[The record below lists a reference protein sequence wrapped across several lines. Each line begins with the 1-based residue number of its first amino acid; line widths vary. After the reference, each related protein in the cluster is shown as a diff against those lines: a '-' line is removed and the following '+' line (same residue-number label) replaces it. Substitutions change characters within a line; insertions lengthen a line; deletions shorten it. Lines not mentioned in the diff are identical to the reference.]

1 MIDTSKE
8 LFEENSGTYLYHLT
22 AGEEIRIDFE
32 EGKTLS
38 ITGQAIHPADL
49 SQDNCDVITS
59 KERFRANGSW
69 YYADLRG
76 EQTIGVILDEEKAVL
91 LSSRVLEKT
100 REKPYTVSFEQGR
113 EFSLTESEMN
123 RALEIV
129 EVAAVDDPVL
139 LGIHEKMRE
148 QAEAGDTIS
157 LTLEDGSRLMQVW
170 QDEDQLFRLFGS
182 CPSDQDAHLLDEFQ
196 NFDGRKERMFA
207 NIMEGVRNGQPDLS
221 LTEEDLDF
229 TRQMTLDEFGLE

>member
-69 YYADLRG
+69 YYGDLQR
-76 EQTIGVILDEEKAVL
+76 EQTVGVILDEEKAIL
-91 LSSRVLEKT
+91 LSGHVLEET

-113 EFSLTESEMN
+113 EFSLTASEMN

-148 QAEAGDTIS
+148 
-157 LTLEDGSRLMQVW
+157 
-170 QDEDQLFRLFGS
+170 
-182 CPSDQDAHLLDEFQ
+182 
-196 NFDGRKERMFA
+196 
-207 NIMEGVRNGQPDLS
+207 
-221 LTEEDLDF
+221 
-229 TRQMTLDEFGLE
+229 

>member
-22 AGEEIRIDFE
+22 AGEEIWIDVE

-38 ITGQAIHPADL
+38 ITGQAAHPADL

-59 KERFRANGSW
+59 KDRFRANGSW

-91 LSSRVLEKT
+91 LSSRVLEET

-113 EFSLTESEMN
+113 EFSLTASEMN

-139 LGIHEKMRE
+139 SSIHEKMRE

-170 QDEDQLFRLFGS
+170 QDEDQLYRLFGS

>member
-22 AGEEIRIDFE
+22 AGEEIRIDVE

-38 ITGQAIHPADL
+38 ITGQAAHPADL

-59 KERFRANGSW
+59 KDRFRANGSR

-91 LSSRVLEKT
+91 LSGHVLEEKQ
-100 REKPYTVSFEQGR
+100 EKPFTVSFEQGR
-113 EFSLTESEMN
+113 AFSLTEPEMN

-139 LGIHEKMRE
+139 SSIHERMKE
-148 QAEAGDTIS
+148 QAEAGDTVS
-157 LTLEDGSRLMQVW
+157 LTLEDGNHLMQVW
-170 QDEDQLFRLFGS
+170 QDEDQLYRLFGS

-207 NIMEGVRNGQPDLS
+207 NIMEGVRSGQPDLS
-221 LTEEDLDF
+221 LTEKDLDF